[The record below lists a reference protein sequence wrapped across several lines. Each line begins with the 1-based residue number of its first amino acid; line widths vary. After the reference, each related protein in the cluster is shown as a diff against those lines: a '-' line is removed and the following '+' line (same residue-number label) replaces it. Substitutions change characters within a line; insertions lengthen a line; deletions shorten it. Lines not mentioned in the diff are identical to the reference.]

1 MSACTARPAAAGLLS
16 LQSAAAYQPDN
27 HTGKTNQQCAVK
39 ANVTP
44 TPLPEGL
51 TL

>member
-1 MSACTARPAAAGLLS
+1 MSACTARLAAAGLFS

-27 HTGKTNQQCAVK
+27 HTGKTNQQRTVQ

-44 TPLPEGL
+44 ATLPEGL
-51 TL
+51 AL